1 MQNDKASQYVHL
13 VLMKYQIQ
21 EDIWFSKK
29 KFIGDGVR
37 DLESPVNIQQIVNSR
52 KTQISKAFPLW
63 TSK

>member
-1 MQNDKASQYVHL
+1 MKNDKASQYVHL

-52 KTQISKAFPLW
+52 NTQISKA
-63 TSK
+63 

>member
-1 MQNDKASQYVHL
+1 
-13 VLMKYQIQ
+13 MKYQIQ

-37 DLESPVNIQQIVNSR
+37 DLESLVNIQQIVNSR